1 MPVVLRHTIQS
12 MTTTINTVHHG
23 EFQSLQW
30 LMPNNSVDLVVTSP
44 PYAMQRSA
52 HYGGIAET
60 VYPEWTTGWMRY
72 LKRVLKPTGSV
83 MINIRPHVEGGEI
96 SDYMLR
102 TRLAVRADGWR
113 ELDEWIWLKPDSV
126 PLGHNVRPRRSWESL
141 HWFAVCKNPYCDA
154 KATGT
159 WSERIGVSSRK
170 GLAAGYINGVS
181 ARAYSGLARS
191 ADVLVALTNHNDKSP
206 LNTHPAQY
214 PVTLAEQIV
223 QTLCPI
229 AGVVLDPFIGS
240 GTTALAAM
248 RHRRQFVGFE
258 REQEYVEIANRRI
271 REHQRDPAGDD
282 FFLWA
287 NSTAANE

>member
-12 MTTTINTVHHG
+12 MATTINTVNHG

-30 LMPNNSVDLVVTSP
+30 LIPDNSVDLVVTSP

-83 MINIRPHVEGGEI
+83 MINIRPHVEDGEI

-126 PLGHNVRPRRSWESL
+126 PLGHNVRPRPSWESL
-141 HWFAVCKNPYCDA
+141 HWFAPSKKPYCDA
-154 KATGT
+154 
-159 WSERIGVSSRK
+159 
-170 GLAAGYINGVS
+170 
-181 ARAYSGLARS
+181 
-191 ADVLVALTNHNDKSP
+191 
-206 LNTHPAQY
+206 
-214 PVTLAEQIV
+214 
-223 QTLCPI
+223 
-229 AGVVLDPFIGS
+229 
-240 GTTALAAM
+240 
-248 RHRRQFVGFE
+248 
-258 REQEYVEIANRRI
+258 
-271 REHQRDPAGDD
+271 
-282 FFLWA
+282 
-287 NSTAANE
+287 